1 MEKNNLSLWAVV
13 RTCPKEAQRTIT
25 GGRLNNFTDISPIW
39 RMKVLTEQFGPCG
52 FGWYYEIT
60 DKWNEADGLGQIA
73 TFVQINL
80 YVKNGDEWSKP
91 IVGMG
96 GSAFVKKEGSNLHT
110 SDEAY
115 KMALTDA
122 ISVSCKA
129 LGIAAD
135 IYWSKDTTKY
145 TTGEEL
151 MTKVQETTFE
161 SLGITKKAVAS
172 HFKVEV
178 EEITKKQADKAI
190 AMQLDAIKRSK
201 KTEVKDAEHTNE

>member
-1 MEKNNLSLWAVV
+1 MEKNNLSLWEAV
-13 RTCPKEAQRTIT
+13 RYCPREAQRTIT

-96 GSAFVKKEGSNLHT
+96 GSAFVKKEGSDLYT

-129 LGIAAD
+129 LGVAAD
-135 IYWSKDTTKY
+135 IYWSKDNTKY

>member
-1 MEKNNLSLWAVV
+1 MSNLELWEKV
-13 RTCPKEAQRTIT
+13 RFCPKEAQRTIT

-201 KTEVKDAEHTNE
+201 KMEVKDAEHTNE

>member
-1 MEKNNLSLWAVV
+1 MEKNNLSLWEAV
-13 RTCPKEAQRTIT
+13 RYCPREAQRTIT

>member
-1 MEKNNLSLWAVV
+1 MSNLELWEKV
-13 RTCPKEAQRTIT
+13 RFCPKEAQRTIT

>member
-1 MEKNNLSLWAVV
+1 MSNLDLWEAV
-13 RTCPKEAQRTIT
+13 RFCPKEAQRTIT

-135 IYWSKDTTKY
+135 IYWSKDNTKY

>member
-1 MEKNNLSLWAVV
+1 MSNLELWEKV
-13 RTCPKEAQRTIT
+13 RACPKEAQRTIT